1 MKTYVRAISREIPS
15 KARDSANS
23 RNSHDSR
30 RTRTE
35 TRPRANA
42 DPRAPRATA
51 QAYAGELPPD
61 EEGGEEESE
70 VR

>member
-1 MKTYVRAISREIPS
+1 MKTCVRAISRETPW
-15 KARDSANS
+15 KTRDSANF
-23 RNSHDSR
+23 RNSRDSP
-30 RTRTE
+30 RTQ
-35 TRPRANA
+35 TRPRTNA
-42 DPRAPRATA
+42 DPRAQHARATA

>member
-1 MKTYVRAISREIPS
+1 MKTYVRAVSREMPS
-15 KARDSANS
+15 KALDSANS

-30 RTRTE
+30 RTE

-42 DPRAPRATA
+42 DPRASRATA

>member
-1 MKTYVRAISREIPS
+1 MKTYVRAVSREMPS

-30 RTRTE
+30 RTE

-42 DPRAPRATA
+42 DPRASRATA
-51 QAYAGELPPD
+51 QAYAGELPRD

>member
-15 KARDSANS
+15 KVRDSANS

-30 RTRTE
+30 RTE